1 MPPLTTS
8 RLVQEA
14 GQRWPDGEALVDGD
28 VRLSFAGLEEA
39 VSGSARAAMAAGLRK
54 GDRAAIWAPN
64 MWEWVITLL
73 GLQRAGV
80 VIVPLN
86 TRYRGEEAAYVL
98 NRSGA
103 RMLFTVRG
111 FLGADY
117 PALLEP
123 HPNPVERVV
132 VFRDPSWTEYLDG
145 QSSAEPPLVTE
156 EDLSDLIF
164 TSGTTGRP
172 KGVMSSHGQTVRNI
186 RDWCSIV
193 GLRPGDRYLIVSPFF
208 HTFGYRA
215 GIVACLNAG
224 ATAIPLAVA
233 EVQAVLEMVDRER
246 VTTLPATPSLFQ
258 SIFDYPD
265 RHRYDLSHLRLS
277 AVGAASVPV
286 ELVEQ
291 MRSEL
296 FSTVVTGYGL
306 TESTGIATMSR
317 PEDPPD
323 VVARTVGR
331 ALPSVEVRIVDG
343 EGQELPR
350 GTPGEIIVKGYNVMK
365 GYFDAPEQT
374 AEAIDPD
381 GWLHTGDVGTMDD
394 DGFVAVTDRLKDMY
408 IVGGFNAYPAEIE
421 AALLRHP
428 DIAMVAVVGVPD
440 RRLGEVGMAFVV
452 PRSGAVPTEEA
463 IISWARKEIA
473 NYKVPRR
480 VAFVAALPMN
490 AVGKVVKDDLRHQAA
505 ASALSVGVS
514 GRRGSRD
521 PGSRTPPRASER

>member
-1 MPPLTTS
+1 
-8 RLVQEA
+8 
-14 GQRWPDGEALVDGD
+14 
-28 VRLSFAGLEEA
+28 
-39 VSGSARAAMAAGLRK
+39 
-54 GDRAAIWAPN
+54 
-64 MWEWVITLL
+64 
-73 GLQRAGV
+73 
-80 VIVPLN
+80 
-86 TRYRGEEAAYVL
+86 
-98 NRSGA
+98 
-103 RMLFTVRG
+103 
-111 FLGADY
+111 
-117 PALLEP
+117 
-123 HPNPVERVV
+123 
-132 VFRDPSWTEYLDG
+132 
-145 QSSAEPPLVTE
+145 
-156 EDLSDLIF
+156 
-164 TSGTTGRP
+164 
-172 KGVMSSHGQTVRNI
+172 MSTHGQTVRNI

-233 EVQAVLEMVDRER
+233 EVRSVLEWVHRER

-265 RHRYDLSHLRLS
+265 RHQYDLSSLRLS

-291 MRSEL
+291 MRAEL

-331 ALPSVEVRIVDG
+331 ALPSVEVRIVDS
-343 EGQELPR
+343 EGQVLPR
-350 GTPGEIIVKGYNVMK
+350 GTPGEIMLKGYNVMK

-374 AEAIDPD
+374 AEAIDSE
-381 GWLHTGDVGTMDD
+381 GWLHTGDIGTMDE

-452 PRSGAVPTEEA
+452 LRSGAVATEES
-463 IISWARKEIA
+463 IISWARQEIA

-480 VAFVAALPMN
+480 VSILDALPMN
-490 AVGKVVKDDLRHQAA
+490 AVGKVVKDDLRRQAA
-505 ASALSVGVS
+505 ASARSAGLSA
-514 GRRGSRD
+514 RRESRD
-521 PGSRTPPRASER
+521 RGSRTPPRASET